1 MFYVTVKQPPVYHQ
15 MTLEELWFGKDED
28 FVGKYRSNKTNTRTY
43 EVPYISERFKKSLD
57 DERLVQ
63 ALVRF
68 NEQTEELRSVDRHSL
83 YYEFKIPKKSGGL
96 RKIDAPEAP
105 LMEALRNLKAIFE
118 NEFNAM
124 YHTSSFA
131 YVKGRSTIDAVKRHQ
146 RNESNWFAKFDLSNF
161 FGSTTLEYTMKM
173 FSKIYPFSELFYE
186 ESSKEELRKALEL
199 AFLDGGLPQ
208 GTPISPLITN
218 IIMIPVD
225 YKLYNAFRKYK
236 EGDEEKYLVYTRYA
250 DDFIISS
257 RYGFNCKGVQDFIKS
272 TLESFDA
279 PFTINE
285 KKTRYGSRA
294 GSNWNLGVM
303 LNKDNNITLGYK
315 EKRRLKAMLSTY
327 ALDKKNGISW
337 EYGDIKSVLGTISY
351 HRMVEGKENTNMLI
365 ESLSQRFG
373 LNIEMEMKKD
383 VGDYTRK
390 GNGV

>member
-1 MFYVTVKQPPVYHQ
+1 MFYITVKQSPVYHQ

-43 EVPYISERFKKSLD
+43 EVRYISDRFKKCLD
-57 DERLVQ
+57 TEKLIQ
-63 ALVRF
+63 TLKKF
-68 NEQTEELRSVDRHSL
+68 NEQTDNLRGVDRHSL

-96 RKIDAPEAP
+96 RKIDAPEPP

-124 YHTSSFA
+124 YHTASFA
-131 YVKGRSTIDAVKRHQ
+131 YVHGRSTIDAVKRHQ
-146 RNESNWFAKFDLSNF
+146 QNESNWFAKFDLSNF

-173 FSKIYPFSELFYE
+173 FSMIYPFSELFYDE
-186 ESSKEELRKALEL
+186 DSKEELRKALEL

-218 IIMIPVD
+218 IIMIPID
-225 YKLYNAFRKYK
+225 YKLYNAFRKY
-236 EGDEEKYLVYTRYA
+236 EEDGEEKYLVYTRYA

-257 RYGFNCKGVQDFIKS
+257 RYGFSCKGVQDFIKE
-272 TLESFDA
+272 TLSSFGA
-279 PFTINE
+279 PFSINE

-315 EKRRLKAMLSTY
+315 ERKRFKAMISSY
-327 ALDKKNGISW
+327 AKDKKNGVTW
-337 EYGDIKSVLGTISY
+337 EYGDIKSALGTISY
-351 HRMVEGKENTNMLI
+351 HRMVEGKENINGLIRALSNKFDIDI
-365 ESLSQRFG
+365 ES
-373 LNIEMEMKKD
+373 EMKRD
-383 VGDYTRK
+383 VGEYSR
-390 GNGV
+390 NGGE